1 VFGNLA
7 SNRKAASSMTIKD
20 TPAKP
25 LQVIEGNREALERE
39 LLWSIVFDHD
49 PVRRDSLR
57 RMLIPAANHAVML
70 VPGVGGA
77 AGIKD
82 EINSED

>member
-1 VFGNLA
+1 
-7 SNRKAASSMTIKD
+7 MTIKD

-39 LLWSIVFDHD
+39 LLWAIMTDQHL
-49 PVRRDSLR
+49 RRDVLS
-57 RMLIPAANHAVML
+57 RMLTPAANHAVLL
-70 VPGVGGA
+70 VPAVGGA